1 METQTTTP
9 SGSGAN
15 RVFNGDQNKLLRLA
29 NLAIFTIG
37 LGFAVRASI
46 ADSLRT
52 EIFNQLDAHRA
63 ATMVGEALGMTF
75 LGFALTLLIGSALL
89 DLIGIRRMLVL
100 SALCNLCGSAAVVLA
115 SNFKPSMGS
124 YYLILAGLLATG
136 LGWGTIE
143 AAINPLVISVAP
155 DNKSARLNAVHAW
168 WPAGIVGGG
177 LIGAGLKFISWPWQL
192 NLLVLCLPAL
202 LLLHQSLRANFPQTE
217 RVQQGVSYGDMW
229 RELYRRPQFL
239 IFWACMWLT
248 ASTELAPGQ
257 WVDLSLSNTV
267 GMSGLLILIYV
278 SLLMFSLRHFATV
291 FAHRISSMALLMIS
305 SALASVG
312 LFGLAYAR
320 SPLSALLFAT
330 IWGAGVCFMWPT
342 MLANVSERFPRGGA
356 LMMGLMGFAG
366 GLAIEVLLPQLGKV
380 FDQARISAAGGVE
393 QLDRLGSEQLRIVTQ
408 FASQESFLTIAY
420 LPLALIPIFGAVW
433 IADRWRTP
441 RADIP

>member
-1 METQTTTP
+1 METQHTVA
-9 SGSGAN
+9 SLDGSQWSQHAKQN
-15 RVFNGDQNKLLRLA
+15 RLFRLA

-37 LGFAVRASI
+37 LGFAVRAAI

-52 EIFNQLDAHRA
+52 EIFALIDPHRA

-89 DLIGIRRMLVL
+89 DLIGIRRMLLL
-100 SALCNLCGSAAVVLA
+100 SALCNGLGSTAVLLA
-115 SNFKPSMGS
+115 SHLTPSAGS

-143 AAINPLVISVAP
+143 AAINPLVVSIAP
-155 DNKSARLNAVHAW
+155 ENKSARLNAVHAW
-168 WPAGIVGGG
+168 WPAGIVFGG
-177 LIGAGLKFISWPWQL
+177 LIGAGVKSASWPWQL
-192 NLLVLCLPAL
+192 NLLILCVPSTL
-202 LLLHQSLRANFPQTE
+202 LFYQSFKASFPQTE
-217 RVQQGVSYGDMW
+217 RVQQGVSYADMW
-229 RELYRRPQFL
+229 REIYRRPQFL
-239 IFWACMWLT
+239 IFWFCMWLT

-267 GMSGLLILIYV
+267 GMSGLVILIYV
-278 SLLMFSLRHFATV
+278 SLLMFSLRHFASV
-291 FAHRISSMALLMIS
+291 FAHRISSMALLILS
-305 SALASVG
+305 SVLASIG

-356 LMMGLMGFAG
+356 VMMGLMGFAG
-366 GLAIEVLLPQLGKV
+366 GLAIEVLLPLLGKI
-380 FDQARISAAGGVE
+380 FDQARITAAGGVE
-393 QLDRLGSEQLRIVTQ
+393 QLDKLSLEQLRTVTQ

-433 IADRWRTP
+433 IKDHWFAKQ
-441 RADIP
+441 